1 MGKTCAL
8 VLYRLVL
15 HPLAKYPGPL
25 LGRITDW
32 YSVYHAWKGTRH
44 LDFYRLHREYGD
56 IVRYGPNSIS
66 INTNTALHRIYGFKA
81 NVQKANFY
89 SVFPASK
96 GAWSTHSAIDK
107 GLHARKRRV
116 LSQAF
121 SDNAMRGLQ
130 PHILQVI
137 RTFCNAV
144 VDYPGNPPEI
154 EKWHGSWSR
163 PRNMAN
169 WANYMSYDVLGDIC
183 YGTSFDTLE
192 REENRFAVKL
202 VGTSSQFHYLNA
214 QMPVLKKLGLDRLL
228 FPNLRAERQRFMAY
242 SKSRL
247 SERMKLGSDT
257 DRRDFFYYLLKARDP
272 ETGQGF
278 AMQELWGESNVLL
291 IAGAY
296 SRPSLKPLCGRIA
309 LRCLLSRPSHDPGR
323 KY

>member
-1 MGKTCAL
+1 MDFHK
-8 VLYRLVL
+8 L
-15 HPLAKYPGPL
+15 HQ
-25 LGRITDW
+25 T
-32 YSVYHAWKGTRH
+32 
-44 LDFYRLHREYGD
+44 YGD

-66 INTNTALHRIYGFKA
+66 INTNSALHSIYGFKA

-89 SVFPASK
+89 SAFPASK
-96 GAWSTHSAIDK
+96 GAWSTHSAINK

-137 RTFCNAV
+137 RTFCGTIADN
-144 VDYPGNPPEI
+144 PGKSAQI
-154 EKWHGSWSR
+154 ETRYDGWSK
-163 PRNMAN
+163 PRNMGH

-183 YGTSFDTLE
+183 YGRSFDTLE
-192 REENRFAVKL
+192 REDNRFAVKL
-202 VGTSSQFHYLNA
+202 VGMSSQFHYLNA

-228 FPNLRAERQRFMAY
+228 FPTLRAERQRFMAY

-247 SERMKLGSDT
+247 AERMKLGIDT

-291 IAGAY
+291 IAGEYWKRRLVCVALN
-296 SRPSLKPLCGRIA
+296 SAPLRFSINCLPPQTVLMTYHR
-309 LRCLLSRPSHDPGR
+309 LRYDLYRLLSLLLLPPP
-323 KY
+323 